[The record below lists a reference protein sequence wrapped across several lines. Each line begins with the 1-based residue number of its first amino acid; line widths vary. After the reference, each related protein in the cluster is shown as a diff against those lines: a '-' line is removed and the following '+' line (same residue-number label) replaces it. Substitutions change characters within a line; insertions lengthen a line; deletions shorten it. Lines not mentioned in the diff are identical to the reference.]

1 MAATKRK
8 SLSTAAA
15 RDNFAEMVN
24 RAAYGGERVLV
35 SRRGKPLA
43 AIVPLVDI
51 EAMEALED
59 EMDSALIRKRVAEW
73 ERDGRPGTS
82 LEKIAKKYGIKLSR
96 RRK

>member
-1 MAATKRK
+1 MTAARK
-8 SLSTAAA
+8 KPLTTAAA

-59 EMDSALIRKRVAEW
+59 EMDSALIRKRVVEW
-73 ERDGRPGTS
+73 ERDGRPGIT
-82 LEKIAKKYGIKLSR
+82 LEDYARKHGIKLSR
-96 RRK
+96 KRK